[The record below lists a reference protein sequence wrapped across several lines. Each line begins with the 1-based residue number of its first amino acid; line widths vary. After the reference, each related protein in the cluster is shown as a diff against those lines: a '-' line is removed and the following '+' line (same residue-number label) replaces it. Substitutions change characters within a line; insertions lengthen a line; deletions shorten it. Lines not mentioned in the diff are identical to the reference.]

1 MRTEC
6 KQARFEFHQLFQ
18 RKVKARFDGG
28 KITSDAGVLL
38 LREVEQRTGLV
49 AGLTACF
56 SDHRDA
62 RLIEHTVEELLGQR
76 IYGLCLGYED
86 LNDHD
91 QLRTDPMLAVAV
103 NKADP
108 LGERRRQASDRGK
121 ALAGR
126 CRLNRLEL
134 TGAEV
139 DEQERY
145 KKIAMDPNRIDG
157 WMVDAFVESHES
169 APEEMVLD
177 LDATDDPIHGQQE
190 GRFFHGYYRH
200 YCYLPLYIFSGEH
213 LLCARLRCSNI
224 DGAAGSVEEL
234 ERIVGRIRQSWPE
247 VSIVIRADSG
257 FCRDDLLR
265 WCEDHHVDYVM
276 GLANNDRLKSESA
289 EAMTQAEAEFNATG
303 RPARVFQDFRYR
315 TRHSWTSERR
325 VVGKAEFLDKGA
337 NPRFVVTSLSPERL
351 GARALYED
359 FYCARGDMENRIKE
373 QQLDL
378 FADRTSAATMRANQL
393 RLYLSSA
400 AYMLMHALRRLGLKQ
415 TPLARAQCQTIRLKL
430 LKIGAQVR
438 LTVRHVWISMSE
450 AYSYEAPEDRRP
462 SPPHGPPRLDLHVG
476 SLFLQRGLRCRRSKP
491 PGHSSALL
499 RSVPIKRPQK
509 RNRSIAQAEL
519 CLNAFCHA
527 LPNPKN
533 APFTTLHTTASL
545 DLDRIDSETLRKPF
559 RPAKITFISKSVIYA
574 G

>member
-6 KQARFEFHQLFQ
+6 KQARFEFHGLFQ

-38 LREVEQRTGLV
+38 LREVERGTGLI
-49 AGLTACF
+49 AGLAECF
-56 SDHRDA
+56 KDHRDA

-145 KKIAMDPNRIDG
+145 KKIAMDPDRDRRLDGGCLRGVPRIGARGDG
-157 WMVDAFVESHES
+157 AGSGCDRRPDPWPAGR
-169 APEEMVLD
+169 PVLSR
-177 LDATDDPIHGQQE
+177 L
-190 GRFFHGYYRH
+190 
-200 YCYLPLYIFSGEH
+200 LPPLLLSPAIH
-213 LLCARLRCSNI
+213 LLGGASAVRPLRCSNI

-303 RPARVFQDFRYR
+303 RPARVFKDFRYR

-373 QQLDL
+373 QQLGL

-450 AYSYEAPEDRRP
+450 AYPYSEVFA
-462 SPPHGPPRLDLHVG
+462 
-476 SLFLQRGLRCRRSKP
+476 CRRSKP

-499 RSVPIKRPQK
+499 RSV
-509 RNRSIAQAEL
+509 RS
-519 CLNAFCHA
+519 NA
-527 LPNPKN
+527 PKN
-533 APFTTLHTTASL
+533 EIVPSL
-545 DLDRIDSETLRKPF
+545 
-559 RPAKITFISKSVIYA
+559 RPSSA
-574 G
+574 